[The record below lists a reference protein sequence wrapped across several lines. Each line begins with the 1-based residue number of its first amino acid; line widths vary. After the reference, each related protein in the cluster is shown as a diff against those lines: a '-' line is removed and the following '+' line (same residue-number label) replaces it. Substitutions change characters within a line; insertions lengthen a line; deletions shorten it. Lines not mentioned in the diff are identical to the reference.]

1 MQIIAVPVHSPLD
14 RVRQGLGSLPPF
26 SPVLN
31 RLLASLS
38 GEDVFL
44 AEVADLIEK
53 DTVLTGNVLQLVNS
67 ALYARRGQVSS
78 VRHAISL
85 IGLARIR
92 NFVIGL
98 SLNRIWSSLSSPPNW
113 SRAQFSQ
120 HSFAS
125 GMLADLL
132 AAELP
137 VEYPEGAFAAGLLQN
152 IGVLLIAACLPPEFE
167 QIRAI
172 YLHRDSPLEKCES
185 AVLGFDHSGLST
197 LAVEHWRLPRPIQD
211 AIALHSCPPPCSDG
225 AIPLALLLRFAEIL
239 AAQCGVPIQ
248 PWIRPL
254 DQSPAE
260 IAASLAL
267 PPAPDP
273 LIESF
278 EAEFAAVKQFF
289 L

>member
-1 MQIIAVPVHSPLD
+1 VQIIAVPVQSPLD

-31 RLLASLS
+31 RLLATLS
-38 GEDVFL
+38 GEDVYL

-67 ALYARRGQVSS
+67 ALYARRGSVSS

-98 SLNRIWSSLSSPPNW
+98 SLNRIWSSLASPPNW

-120 HSFAS
+120 HSVAS
-125 GMLADLL
+125 GMLADQI

-172 YLHRDSPLEKCES
+172 YLHRDNPLEECES
-185 AVLGFDHSGLST
+185 AVLGLDHASLST
-197 LAVEHWRLPRPIQD
+197 LAVEHWRLPAPIQQ
-211 AIALHSCPPPCSDG
+211 AVAFHSCPPACSG
-225 AIPLALLLRFAEIL
+225 GKVSLALLLRFCEIL
-239 AAQCGVPIQ
+239 AAQRGVPIQ

-254 DQSPAE
+254 NQSAAE
-260 IAASLAL
+260 IASGLGL
-267 PPAPDP
+267 PPVTEA
-273 LIESF
+273 LLESF
-278 EAEFAAVKQFF
+278 DEEFAAVKQFF

>member
-1 MQIIAVPVHSPLD
+1 MQILAVPVQSPFD

-31 RLLASLS
+31 RLLATLS
-38 GEDVFL
+38 GEEVYF

-98 SLNRIWSSLSSPPNW
+98 SINRIWSSLASPPNW

-120 HSFAS
+120 HSVAT
-125 GMLADLL
+125 GMLADQL
-132 AAELP
+132 AAEMP

-172 YLHRDSPLEKCES
+172 YLHRDNPLEECES
-185 AVLGFDHSGLST
+185 AVLGFDHANLSI
-197 LAVEHWRLPRPIQD
+197 LAVEHWRLPTPIQD
-211 AIALHSCPPPCSDG
+211 AVALHSCPPRYNG
-225 AIPLALLLRFAEIL
+225 GTLPLALLLRLAEIL
-239 AAQCGVPIQ
+239 AAQRGVPIQ
-248 PWIRPL
+248 PWMRAL
-254 DQSPAE
+254 SQSPAE
-260 IAASLAL
+260 IAESLAL
-267 PPAPDP
+267 PAVPDH
-273 LIESF
+273 LLESF
-278 EAEFAAVKQFF
+278 DAEFAAVKQFF